1 MIRHPDNKPHP
12 PLNRDIFSMGAC
24 VRVDPSSTSQGGVG
38 FVSAVHTEERKVD
51 VEYNENSIGVIKLSP
66 FIKMRED
73 FILMFMIHL
82 MVVLLKVVVV
92 VLNLGKEQQ

>member
-51 VEYNENSIGVIKLSP
+51 VEYNENSIGVI
-66 FIKMRED
+66 
-73 FILMFMIHL
+73 MFMIHL